1 MEKYKE
7 IIEILQKQ
15 KTIAPPE
22 SLTDHLMKR
31 LPDQYPSIVFVAASF
46 VHNLYRHA
54 LEPDS
59 DSANGLTRRE
69 CSFYFFITGLFYLII
84 GIILMMGLQG
94 VNTSITAMEWI
105 KLQPHLTI
113 GTAIWLLA
121 LGLVLMLNGRSGI
134 MAARYGTM
142 LYFLFAVVNGIL
154 MRNYIHFPF
163 SSMFII
169 GFVGTSVLM
178 GFMLTHA
185 VKKVELRS
193 I

>member
-22 SLTDHLMKR
+22 YLTDHLMKR
-31 LPDQYPSIVFVAASF
+31 LPDQYPGILFAVASF
-46 VHNLYRHA
+46 AHNLYKHA
-54 LEPDS
+54 LEPDG
-59 DSANGLTRRE
+59 DTANSITHRE

-84 GIILMMGLQG
+84 GIILMMRLQW
-94 VNTSITAMEWI
+94 VNAGIVAIEWI

-134 MAARYGTM
+134 KAAKYGTIF
-142 LYFLFAVVNGIL
+142 YFLFALANGIL
-154 MRNYIHFPF
+154 MWSYIH
-163 SSMFII
+163 SLIGSMFII

-178 GFMLTHA
+178 GFMLAHA
-185 VKKVELRS
+185 VKKVELRHV
-193 I
+193 